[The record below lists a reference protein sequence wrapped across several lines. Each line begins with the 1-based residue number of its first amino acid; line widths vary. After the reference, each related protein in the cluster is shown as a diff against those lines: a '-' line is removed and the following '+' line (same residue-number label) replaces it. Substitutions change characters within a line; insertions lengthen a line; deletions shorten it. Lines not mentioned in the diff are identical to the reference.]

1 MTIEKTTVE
10 RFDESVGLTGKPEK
24 TPEGYLKV
32 TAPIAKIG
40 IMKYRLKDGTTRR
53 ELVNEDTLFNDDSI
67 NTLQL
72 KPVTNTH
79 PKEMLL
85 DSKTTKR
92 RNVGTVGETIG
103 RDGDKLTAS
112 FIITDQTAIDA
123 VENGRSQLSP
133 GYKTKL
139 DMTPG
144 VWNGQPYD
152 AIQTEREYNHLALVD
167 SARGGDTIKINM
179 DSDCEIGLEDI
190 ERNDE
195 VTQTKKEGAVK
206 MKMINIDSA
215 EVEVDDGVAT
225 YVGKLEGR
233 ADSAEEK
240 VTDLEK
246 TNGELQAKVDSFDAE
261 LKTRTDSAVAE
272 RVELVTTAKG
282 AFNSDSDE
290 DKAIIANLDSMD
302 NNAIKTA
309 VVLNVQPSAKA
320 KLDSEGLTDAYL
332 DSRYDSAKEM
342 LEEKKKKEEEE
353 KKNDALDKSR
363 NPMRPKVTNND
374 DDTDNSVEAAQARM
388 ARNDADAWKP
398 EEN

>member
-1 MTIEKTTVE
+1 MTIENTTVE

-40 IMKYRLKDGTTRR
+40 IMTYRLKDGTTRR
-53 ELVNEDTLFNDDSI
+53 ELVNEDTLFNKDSI
-67 NTLQL
+67 KSLEL

-103 RDGDKLTAS
+103 RDGSTLTAS

-123 VENGRSQLSP
+123 VEAGRSQLSP

-144 VWNGQPYD
+144 VWNGQHYD

-167 SARGGDTIKINM
+167 NARGGDTIKINM
-179 DSDCEIGLEDI
+179 DSDSEIGLEDI

-195 VTQTKKEGAVK
+195 QPKKEGAVK
-206 MKMINIDSA
+206 MKQINIDSA
-215 EVEVDDGVAT
+215 NVEVEDNVAS
-225 YVGKLEGR
+225 YVGKLEGKV
-233 ADSAEEK
+233 DSAEEK
-240 VTDLEK
+240 ASDLQK
-246 TNGELQAKVDSFDAE
+246 KNDDLQTKVDSFDGE

-272 RVELVTTAKG
+272 RVELIVTAKD
-282 AFNSDSDE
+282 AFNSDSDD
-290 DKAIIANLDSMD
+290 DKAVLAKIDGMD
-302 NNAIKTA
+302 NKAIKTA
-309 VVLNVQPSAKA
+309 VILNVQPSAKA
-320 KLDSEGLTDAYL
+320 KLDSNEDDSYL
-332 DSRYDSAKEM
+332 DSRFDAAKEM
-342 LEEKKKKEEEE
+342 LFEKKKKKEEED
-353 KKNDALDKSR
+353 KQDALDKSLIPLR
-363 NPMRPKVTNND
+363 TPKVTKIDEND
-374 DDTDNSVEAAQARM
+374 TSVSASQARM
-388 ARNDADAWKP
+388 TRNDTEAWNP
-398 EEN
+398 QEN